1 MRSQHHAAI
10 TCSCYTPAA
19 VKDTAPVR
27 PDERFHVAA
36 LERYLEGKLPA
47 MGGPLDV
54 EQFPGGH
61 SNLTYLLRY
70 PGGEYVM
77 RRPPLWPLVP
87 RAHDMGR
94 EYRALSGLW
103 RVFPP
108 APRPFVSCDDPAVIG
123 APFYV
128 MERRRGLVVRREEPP
143 EWGGDRALRRRTSL
157 AVIDTLAD
165 LHAVDWKAAGL
176 ESLGRPEGFV
186 ARQVTGWAERWER
199 AKDREV
205 PTLTEVARWLAERL
219 PAPVAATLVHNDW
232 KLDNLMLDSADPG
245 RVVAV
250 FDWEMCTLGDPLV
263 DLGTLLCY
271 LTEQGEPYARQGAVV
286 QVTSL
291 PGWLTRDELVAR
303 YAALSGRDVSKIA
316 WYEAFALYKTAVVVQ
331 QLYIRWK
338 RGQTKDERLGAMAPR
353 VEALARAAAELAG
366 KSGL

>member
-1 MRSQHHAAI
+1 
-10 TCSCYTPAA
+10 
-19 VKDTAPVR
+19 VKDTGPVR
-27 PDERFHVAA
+27 PDERFDVAA

-47 MGGPLDV
+47 TGGPLEV

-70 PGGEYVM
+70 PAAEYVM
-77 RRPPLWPLVP
+77 RRPPLGPLAP
-87 RAHDMGR
+87 KAHDMGR
-94 EYRALSGLW
+94 EHRVLKALW
-103 RVFPP
+103 PVFPP
-108 APRPFVSCDDPAVIG
+108 APRPFVYCDDPAVIG

-128 MERRRGLVVRREEPP
+128 MERRRGLVIRREEPT
-143 EWGGDRALRRRTSL
+143 EWGADPSLRRRASL
-157 AVIDTLAD
+157 ALIDTLVD
-165 LHAVDWKAAGL
+165 FHAVDWKAIGL
-176 ESLGRPEGFV
+176 ESLGRPDGFV

-205 PTLTEVARWLAERL
+205 PAITDVARWLAERL
-219 PAPVAATLVHNDW
+219 PAPVDATLVHNDW
-232 KLDNLMLDSADPG
+232 KLDNLMLDPADPG

-271 LTEQGEPYARQGAVV
+271 WAEEGDPYARQGPVV

-291 PGWLTRDELVAR
+291 PGWMTRAELVER
-303 YAALSGRDVSKIA
+303 YAARSGRDVSTIA
-316 WYEAFALYKTAVVVQ
+316 WYETFALYKTAVVVQ

-353 VEALARAAAELAG
+353 VEALALAAAELAE